1 MTISETPSKASSQEA
16 PSAVP
21 VTVLGLGNMGRALA
35 GAFLSAG
42 YATTLWNRTPGRGD
56 DLVARGAVHAPSA
69 ADAVRASALTV
80 VSLVDYDAAEAVLAP
95 LAEAG
100 AFEGGRVLV
109 NLTSDTPERS
119 RSAAEWAAEHGIA
132 YLDGSVMVPTT
143 VVGGPEALIFYS
155 GDREAFER
163 YEGTLRALGAR
174 ATFLDED
181 PGLAAVYDLAML
193 DFFYTAMSGL
203 IHAFALA
210 GADGVKAAALAPHLD
225 TISAILPPLAGAM
238 AAHVDAGEYPGDL
251 GNLAME
257 TAGIDHILHMSRS
270 RGLDVTV
277 LEAVRAIAGRAL
289 EKGHGGDDWS
299 RTVEEIRP

>member
-1 MTISETPSKASSQEA
+1 MTNSSNAISSASTSTPTS
-16 PSAVP
+16 

-35 GAFLSAG
+35 GAFLAAGHPTTVWNRSAG
-42 YATTLWNRTPGRGD
+42 RAD
-56 DLVARGAVHAPSA
+56 ELVARGAVLAASA
-69 ADAVRASALTV
+69 EEAVRASALTV
-80 VSLVDYDAAEAVLAP
+80 VCVVDYDVAEAVLAP
-95 LAEAG
+95 VVEAG

-119 RSAAEWAAEHGIA
+119 RSAAKWAAEHGIA

-155 GDREAFER
+155 GDREAYER
-163 YEGTLRALGAR
+163 YEGTLRALGAK

-181 PGLAAVYDLAML
+181 AGLAAVYDLAML

-203 IHAFALA
+203 VHAYALA
-210 GADGVKAAALAPHLD
+210 GADGVGAGRLAPYLD
-225 TISAILPPLAGAM
+225 TISSILPPISAVMAGHIDAGA
-238 AAHVDAGEYPGDL
+238 HPGDL

-257 TAGIDHILHMSRS
+257 VAGIDHILHMARA

-277 LEAVRAIAGRAL
+277 LEAVRGIAGRSV
-289 EKGHGGDDWS
+289 EKGFGGDDWS
-299 RTVEEIRP
+299 RTIDEVRS